1 MILCIDIG
9 NTNAVLGLY
18 NEKCEKSFRT
28 DRITEQNFRNFVFGT
43 CIKKIIISCVNSEIE
58 FEVKEIINLVLKKEP
73 IFIRW
78 DSNLGLKLKLKKPQ
92 EIGAD
97 LLIGGFAATI
107 KYGVPNIV
115 VDMGTATTV
124 FVVNK
129 NKEFLG
135 GAITA
140 GAILSYK
147 ELLAKA
153 SKLKNATFLKPT
165 KYIGQDTNEAVGSG
179 VIYGNALMI
188 EGFVNKMKQ
197 ELGEDD
203 VKVVITGGMANII
216 YEFLDNSYIHD
227 DNLLLDGLFEASK
240 IL

>member
-18 NEKCEKSFRT
+18 DSRLIKSLRIE
-28 DRITEQNFRNFVFGT
+28 RITIENFNNFVLGYD
-43 CIKKIIISCVNSEIE
+43 IEKVLISCVNSDIEDEI
-58 FEVKEIINLVLKKEP
+58 KGIIEISIKIKP

-78 DSNLGLKLKLKKPQ
+78 NSNLGLKLKLKKPE

-97 LLIGGFAATI
+97 LLIGGYAATI

-129 NKEFLG
+129 NREFLG

-140 GAILSYK
+140 GAIISYK
-147 ELLAKA
+147 ELLSKA
-153 SKLKNATFLKPT
+153 SKLRDATFLKPT
-165 KYIGQDTNEAVGSG
+165 NYIGKDTNEAIGSG

-188 EGFVNKMKQ
+188 EGFVNKMKE

-203 VKVVITGGMANII
+203 VKVIITGGMSNIL
-216 YEFLDNSYIHD
+216 YEFLDKSYIHD
-227 DNLLLDGLFEASK
+227 DNLLLDGLYEASK